1 MWREEMI
8 QVNGSYTIGIEL
20 TVVAVTYVRFPH
32 VRTLFTA
39 TSFQIGRTPSHPMP
53 RNIIHSDVS
62 VDPESESEVLSI
74 APDAEDEPEVE
85 PEEEEEEAEGEG
97 EEGEGE
103 EGEEEEDEGDE
114 REEEDDGDEVE
125 EEGEEADEPE
135 EEEEDE
141 EPADDGDGDAVHD
154 VRDESHFPSK
164 PRWVINTSQQSDLDE
179 LSSPSVSPP
188 PAQTTPSRSSR
199 LKITLKLPTQTQ
211 KPTRVRRAVHKDK
224 DLDSDIESED
234 SDADRPRGTD
244 GKRPLT
250 TRQAVLASVV
260 GASHVSLGASL
271 RLRDTA
277 HFAAYGPF

>member
-1 MWREEMI
+1 
-8 QVNGSYTIGIEL
+8 
-20 TVVAVTYVRFPH
+20 
-32 VRTLFTA
+32 
-39 TSFQIGRTPSHPMP
+39 MP

-62 VDPESESEVLSI
+62 VDPESESDLLSI

-97 EEGEGE
+97 EGEGD
-103 EGEEEEDEGDE
+103 EEDEGDE

-141 EPADDGDGDAVHD
+141 EPADDGDGDAVQD
-154 VRDESHFPSK
+154 VRNGSRFPFK
-164 PRWVINTSQQSDLDE
+164 RIIDTSRQSDLDE

-199 LKITLKLPTQTQ
+199 LKITLKLPTQIQ
-211 KPTRVRRAVHKDK
+211 KPTRARRAVHKDK
-224 DLDSDIESED
+224 ALDSDIESED
-234 SDADRPRGTD
+234 SDADRPRGAD

-260 GASHVSLGASL
+260 GSSHVSLGASPS
-271 RLRDTA
+271 
-277 HFAAYGPF
+277 FAGYGLVSVSDWSFGRRRNVTQEKAAE

>member
-1 MWREEMI
+1 
-8 QVNGSYTIGIEL
+8 
-20 TVVAVTYVRFPH
+20 
-32 VRTLFTA
+32 
-39 TSFQIGRTPSHPMP
+39 MP

-62 VDPESESEVLSI
+62 VDPESESDVLSI
-74 APDAEDEPEVE
+74 APDVEDEPEVE
-85 PEEEEEEAEGEG
+85 PEEEEEEAEGE
-97 EEGEGE
+97 EGEGE
-103 EGEEEEDEGDE
+103 EGEEEEEEGDE

-141 EPADDGDGDAVHD
+141 EPADDGDGDAVQD
-154 VRDESHFPSK
+154 VRNRSHFSSI
-164 PRWVINTSQQSDLDE
+164 RHQIIDTSQQSDLDE

-188 PAQTTPSRSSR
+188 PVQTTPSRSSR

-224 DLDSDIESED
+224 NLDSDIESED
-234 SDADRPRGTD
+234 SDDDRPRGID

-260 GASHVSLGASL
+260 GSSHVSLGASL
-271 RLRDTA
+271 RLRDTT
-277 HFAAYGPF
+277 HFAAYVCF